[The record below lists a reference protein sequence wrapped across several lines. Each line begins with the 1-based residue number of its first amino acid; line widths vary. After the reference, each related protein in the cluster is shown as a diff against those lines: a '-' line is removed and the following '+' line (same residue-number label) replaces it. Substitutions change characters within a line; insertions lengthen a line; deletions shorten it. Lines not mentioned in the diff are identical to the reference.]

1 MLWRQLFANKNHQ
14 RHSGDPTVEAA
25 PGYVLEARMMFDGA
39 VAATVDQAASSQNS
53 SSEAAASQANAT
65 DNSANQ
71 DENHQQTGTQQA
83 DKDHSSDIA
92 VAGEAVHSSKEVV
105 FIDTAVANYQS
116 LVNEVP
122 QGVEVVLLD
131 SSKDG
136 LSQIKAWAETHK
148 DYDAIH
154 IVSHGSEGQI
164 YLGGL
169 TLNTA
174 AISSR
179 LSDLNAIGAA
189 LKDSGDILLYGC
201 SVASGEGERFINAL
215 ATATGADVAAS
226 DDLTGSAAL
235 GGDWT
240 LEKQAGSESVDVDA
254 LSFSHYDQLLTV
266 VSFDS
271 NDLNSGAG
279 SYAKSLNGATFTFSG
294 KDGYSFSNNYGSN
307 YNVFPDSVAGGD
319 ATSLTIDVQS
329 GYSFDLTRFSYYT
342 SFNDTITLTLT
353 YANGSTVTGTL
364 IATANGDINV
374 SNFSAF
380 RDSNGNA
387 LSTTANDVTRA
398 IIASANGTGSYD
410 FGTNNFDISD
420 VKAIS
425 ANDST
430 STLTA
435 GPATEAT
442 SFATTSTSVATATG
456 LLDFTL
462 TDSGSA
468 DGKATTVS
476 GFYVNVSGTATAA
489 ELSQMI
495 FLLNGPD
502 ASNVA
507 GNYDSSTGRIVF
519 SGLTLSIADGSSESY
534 SIKAYY
540 NDNSSSND
548 ITDHH
553 TVALAVNVSNFTA
566 GAGGSTFAASQA
578 SVTNGSGAAIDV
590 TATKLIY
597 SQSPSGTVVSGV
609 DFAAQPVLIAVDA
622 RGNIDTDFNGS
633 VTLSENGSGA
643 LSGTTA
649 VTAVNGVATFT
660 GVKYTAASDA
670 DANFVLTAA
679 ASGVSSAVS
688 ASIDPDVVATRL
700 EFSSQPMPGTL
711 RDGQNTSFTS
721 VPVVRAVDANGMV
734 DQDYNGNI
742 VLSVTDPVDGV
753 IDGSLNH
760 LMVTAG
766 DQDASTTTVTL
777 LASGG
782 MATFTGLTIQYTN
795 NGSSNTLALRA
806 TAASLTAINSASL
819 ISTSNQPPVFSQ
831 LNGGSS
837 YTEDGSAVVIDNN
850 VTVADSELDALNSG
864 AGNYNGASVT
874 ISRNGGA
881 SSNDVFASS
890 GQLGALVQGQ
900 IFSYNGTSVGTV
912 TTNSA
917 GTLLL
922 TFNGNASTAIVN
934 SVIQSITYSN
944 SSHNPPASVT
954 LNWTFS
960 DGSLTSAGTNQ
971 ALVTIVAVNDAP
983 VIGNTAVS
991 KTLNED
997 TAQGFTA
1004 ADFGFTDPDSGDVLQ
1019 SITVVTAPAAGQLFV
1034 DADGDG
1040 RFGSGDTLVTAGTV
1054 VSAADIARLTFRP
1067 ADNAS
1072 GAGYASFRWTVSDGS
1087 LSSANTGTLTL
1098 NVTPVND
1105 APVIGNT
1112 AVSKTLNEDTAQ
1124 GFTAAD
1130 FGFTDADSGDVLQ
1143 SITVVTAPAAGQL
1156 FVDADGDGRFGS
1168 GDTLVTAG
1176 AVVSAA
1182 DIARL
1187 TFRPADNASGPGY
1200 ASFRWTVSDG
1210 SLSSANT
1217 GTLTLNV
1224 TPVNDAPTAGI
1235 IANQTLTEGNRF
1247 SLVLAN
1253 GTFNDVDTG
1262 DILTLSATLADGS
1275 SLPSWLTFDPVTG
1288 SFSGTPGA
1296 TDTGTLS
1303 IRVSATDRAGAQASS
1318 SFTLQIAAIN
1328 SNQSPIVSGTLT
1340 DQTAPQ
1346 DGRFNYTIPT
1356 NVFVDPD
1363 SGDSL
1368 SLSAAQANGSPL
1380 PSWLSFDPATQTFS
1394 GVPDTSAIGVVT
1406 IRVTATDS
1414 NQATVSATFS
1424 LSVTRAQQNL
1434 GDPEFLINDGRTSAP
1449 TTTTLRI
1456 DTAPGV
1462 PVTLGSL
1469 LAPTGAGAQNAAFL
1483 AVTTTTTSSLFQ
1495 ATRNGTGEKPFTG
1508 TQLSGIFSRA
1518 ASEGGTTRFESALGS
1533 FPSFNQGGANGGS
1546 SSLAGLFS
1554 GISLPSLN
1562 TMEVFSGGSWRSINT
1577 SNDSTAITTAST
1589 AGFTGLRGQLQQSG
1603 DEELQRLAALEQAL
1617 SEMDQRQG

>member
-553 TVALAVNVSNFTA
+553 TVALAVNASNFTA

-1004 ADFGFTDPDSGDVLQ
+1004 ADFGFT
-1019 SITVVTAPAAGQLFV
+1019 
-1034 DADGDG
+1034 
-1040 RFGSGDTLVTAGTV
+1040 
-1054 VSAADIARLTFRP
+1054 
-1067 ADNAS
+1067 
-1072 GAGYASFRWTVSDGS
+1072 
-1087 LSSANTGTLTL
+1087 
-1098 NVTPVND
+1098 
-1105 APVIGNT
+1105 
-1112 AVSKTLNEDTAQ
+1112 
-1124 GFTAAD
+1124 
-1130 FGFTDADSGDVLQ
+1130 
-1143 SITVVTAPAAGQL
+1143 
-1156 FVDADGDGRFGS
+1156 
-1168 GDTLVTAG
+1168 
-1176 AVVSAA
+1176 
-1182 DIARL
+1182 
-1187 TFRPADNASGPGY
+1187 
-1200 ASFRWTVSDG
+1200 
-1210 SLSSANT
+1210 
-1217 GTLTLNV
+1217 
-1224 TPVNDAPTAGI
+1224 
-1235 IANQTLTEGNRF
+1235 
-1247 SLVLAN
+1247 
-1253 GTFNDVDTG
+1253 
-1262 DILTLSATLADGS
+1262 
-1275 SLPSWLTFDPVTG
+1275 
-1288 SFSGTPGA
+1288 
-1296 TDTGTLS
+1296 
-1303 IRVSATDRAGAQASS
+1303 
-1318 SFTLQIAAIN
+1318 
-1328 SNQSPIVSGTLT
+1328 
-1340 DQTAPQ
+1340 
-1346 DGRFNYTIPT
+1346 
-1356 NVFVDPD
+1356 
-1363 SGDSL
+1363 
-1368 SLSAAQANGSPL
+1368 
-1380 PSWLSFDPATQTFS
+1380 
-1394 GVPDTSAIGVVT
+1394 
-1406 IRVTATDS
+1406 
-1414 NQATVSATFS
+1414 
-1424 LSVTRAQQNL
+1424 
-1434 GDPEFLINDGRTSAP
+1434 
-1449 TTTTLRI
+1449 
-1456 DTAPGV
+1456 
-1462 PVTLGSL
+1462 
-1469 LAPTGAGAQNAAFL
+1469 
-1483 AVTTTTTSSLFQ
+1483 
-1495 ATRNGTGEKPFTG
+1495 
-1508 TQLSGIFSRA
+1508 
-1518 ASEGGTTRFESALGS
+1518 
-1533 FPSFNQGGANGGS
+1533 
-1546 SSLAGLFS
+1546 
-1554 GISLPSLN
+1554 
-1562 TMEVFSGGSWRSINT
+1562 
-1577 SNDSTAITTAST
+1577 
-1589 AGFTGLRGQLQQSG
+1589 
-1603 DEELQRLAALEQAL
+1603 
-1617 SEMDQRQG
+1617 

>member
-553 TVALAVNVSNFTA
+553 TVALAVNASNFTA

-1040 RFGSGDTLVTAGTV
+1040 RFGSGDTLVTAGAV

-1072 GAGYASFRWTVSDGS
+1072 GA
-1087 LSSANTGTLTL
+1087 
-1098 NVTPVND
+1098 
-1105 APVIGNT
+1105 
-1112 AVSKTLNEDTAQ
+1112 
-1124 GFTAAD
+1124 
-1130 FGFTDADSGDVLQ
+1130 
-1143 SITVVTAPAAGQL
+1143 
-1156 FVDADGDGRFGS
+1156 
-1168 GDTLVTAG
+1168 
-1176 AVVSAA
+1176 
-1182 DIARL
+1182 
-1187 TFRPADNASGPGY
+1187 GY

>member
-1105 APVIGNT
+1105 AP
-1112 AVSKTLNEDTAQ
+1112 
-1124 GFTAAD
+1124 
-1130 FGFTDADSGDVLQ
+1130 
-1143 SITVVTAPAAGQL
+1143 
-1156 FVDADGDGRFGS
+1156 
-1168 GDTLVTAG
+1168 
-1176 AVVSAA
+1176 
-1182 DIARL
+1182 
-1187 TFRPADNASGPGY
+1187 
-1200 ASFRWTVSDG
+1200 
-1210 SLSSANT
+1210 
-1217 GTLTLNV
+1217 
-1224 TPVNDAPTAGI
+1224 TAGI

>member
-553 TVALAVNVSNFTA
+553 TVALAVNASNFTA

-837 YTEDGSAVVIDNN
+837 YTEDGSALVIDNN

-997 TAQGFTA
+997 TAQRFTA
-1004 ADFGFTDPDSGDVLQ
+1004 ADFGFTDADSGDALQ

-1040 RFGSGDTLVTAGTV
+1040 RFGSGDTLVTAGT
-1054 VSAADIARLTFRP
+1054 
-1067 ADNAS
+1067 
-1072 GAGYASFRWTVSDGS
+1072 
-1087 LSSANTGTLTL
+1087 
-1098 NVTPVND
+1098 
-1105 APVIGNT
+1105 
-1112 AVSKTLNEDTAQ
+1112 
-1124 GFTAAD
+1124 
-1130 FGFTDADSGDVLQ
+1130 
-1143 SITVVTAPAAGQL
+1143 
-1156 FVDADGDGRFGS
+1156 
-1168 GDTLVTAG
+1168 
-1176 AVVSAA
+1176 VVSAA

>member
-553 TVALAVNVSNFTA
+553 TVALAVNASNFTA

-1105 APVIGNT
+1105 AP
-1112 AVSKTLNEDTAQ
+1112 
-1124 GFTAAD
+1124 
-1130 FGFTDADSGDVLQ
+1130 
-1143 SITVVTAPAAGQL
+1143 
-1156 FVDADGDGRFGS
+1156 
-1168 GDTLVTAG
+1168 
-1176 AVVSAA
+1176 
-1182 DIARL
+1182 
-1187 TFRPADNASGPGY
+1187 
-1200 ASFRWTVSDG
+1200 
-1210 SLSSANT
+1210 
-1217 GTLTLNV
+1217 
-1224 TPVNDAPTAGI
+1224 TAGI